1 MPPFVP
7 QDVRLSLCG
16 TPLVAPS
23 PEETVLQVRR
33 FSHAGQRLRG
43 RPRCSIVR
51 DGDSGC
57 ADNRGMKVTMLLA
70 DYAAAYDGK
79 LVVVGGGWS
88 VTGPMPAPFGIAL
101 KIEVPWDQANAK
113 HHMRLEL
120 VDADGN
126 PVLVP
131 TEGGAEQPLALDG
144 EFETGRP
151 AGLKPGTP
159 LDVVLALNLPPQPI
173 PPGGRYEWR
182 LTIDG
187 ESEEDWRLAFT
198 TRPEPTASG

>member
-1 MPPFVP
+1 
-7 QDVRLSLCG
+7 
-16 TPLVAPS
+16 
-23 PEETVLQVRR
+23 
-33 FSHAGQRLRG
+33 
-43 RPRCSIVR
+43 
-51 DGDSGC
+51 
-57 ADNRGMKVTMLLA
+57 MKVTMLLA

-88 VTGPMPAPFGIAL
+88 VTGPTPTPFGIAL
-101 KIEVPWDQANAK
+101 KIEVPWDQANTK
-113 HHMRLEL
+113 HKLRLEL
-120 VDADGN
+120 VDADGQ

-131 TEGGAEQPLALDG
+131 TEAGSEQPLAMEG

-151 AGLKPGTP
+151 PGLKPGTP

-187 ESEEDWRLAFT
+187 ETDEDWRLSFT
-198 TRPEPTASG
+198 TRPEAARPTT